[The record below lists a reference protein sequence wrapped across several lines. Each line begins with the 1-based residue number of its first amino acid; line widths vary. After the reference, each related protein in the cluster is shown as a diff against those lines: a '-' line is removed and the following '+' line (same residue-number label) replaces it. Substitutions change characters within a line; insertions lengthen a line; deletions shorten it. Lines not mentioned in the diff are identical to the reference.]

1 MRPTLAA
8 LALLAALFTA
18 RPSTAAEVVIVVHPE
33 TEVDS
38 VSRGEL
44 SKIFLKRLRT
54 WASGESVQPVDQPA
68 DSAVRQAFSRRV
80 HERSVITIE
89 VYWKRMV
96 FSGRTLPPK
105 ILASD
110 AEILD
115 FVRDTPGAVG
125 YVAADADTRG
135 VKTLA
140 VVE

>member
-1 MRPTLAA
+1 M
-8 LALLAALFTA
+8 
-18 RPSTAAEVVIVVHPE
+18 
-33 TEVDS
+33 
-38 VSRGEL
+38 
-44 SKIFLKRLRT
+44 
-54 WASGESVQPVDQPA
+54 
-68 DSAVRQAFSRRV
+68 RQAFSRRV